1 MRDTLVPWRGKNYRF
16 SMSINLSEYL
26 DRDIERNELIY
37 REASI
42 NDALA
47 IALRE
52 EDPLKGIQKML
63 WKIGSEL
70 NADRISIFECGE
82 EQGTVSNTYE
92 WCRNGVEPMKAKMQ
106 RVPLTPCFLYDTFR
120 EQHIVRIPDYEAY
133 LAANPHLEHY
143 LPDIRR
149 FIAVPLKISD
159 KIIGHVQ
166 IVNPKEQ
173 VFQASSYLMMT
184 LSRFIAI
191 MIRNRDAARELE
203 RMSQRDQMTGLLNRR
218 GLSNYFMDL
227 PKGIPCAFF
236 FGDVN
241 GLKRMND
248 EHGHEAGDALIKT
261 VADIMLQA
269 QRQAGKGHVF
279 RMGGDEFLMIV
290 EQLDETHVE
299 EVQQSLRE
307 AFHTHHVSVALGTL
321 VSMTPI
327 PDMDAIITK
336 VDREMYKDKGKK
348 KR

>member
-1 MRDTLVPWRGKNYRF
+1 
-16 SMSINLSEYL
+16 
-26 DRDIERNELIY
+26 
-37 REASI
+37 
-42 NDALA
+42 
-47 IALRE
+47 
-52 EDPLKGIQKML
+52 
-63 WKIGSEL
+63 
-70 NADRISIFECGE
+70 
-82 EQGTVSNTYE
+82 
-92 WCRNGVEPMKAKMQ
+92 
-106 RVPLTPCFLYDTFR
+106 
-120 EQHIVRIPDYEAY
+120 
-133 LAANPHLEHY
+133 
-143 LPDIRR
+143 
-149 FIAVPLKISD
+149 
-159 KIIGHVQ
+159 
-166 IVNPKEQ
+166 
-173 VFQASSYLMMT
+173 MMT

-269 QRQAGKGHVF
+269 QRRAGKGHVF

-290 EQLDETHVE
+290 EQIDETQADTI
-299 EVQQSLRE
+299 QQVLRE

>member
-1 MRDTLVPWRGKNYRF
+1 
-16 SMSINLSEYL
+16 MSINLSEYL

-52 EDPLKGIQKML
+52 EDLLKGIQKML

-70 NADRISIFECGE
+70 NADRISIFERGE

-106 RVPLTPCFLYDTFR
+106 RVPLIPCFLYDTFR

-133 LAANPHLEHY
+133 LAEHPHLEHY

-159 KIIGHVQ
+159 KIIGHIQ

-218 GLSNYFMDL
+218 GLSSYFMDL
-227 PKGIPCAFF
+227 PEGIPCAFF

-269 QRQAGKGHVF
+269 QQQAGKGHVF

-290 EQLDETHVE
+290 EQIDETQADTI
-299 EVQQSLRE
+299 QQVLRE